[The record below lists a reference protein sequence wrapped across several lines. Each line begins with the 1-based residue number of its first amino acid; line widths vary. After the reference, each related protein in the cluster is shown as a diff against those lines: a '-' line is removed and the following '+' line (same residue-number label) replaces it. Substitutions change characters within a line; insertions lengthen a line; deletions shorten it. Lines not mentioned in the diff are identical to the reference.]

1 MVLRA
6 VVNHP
11 KLERLFLNQN
21 DINLQA
27 GDALAEFLM
36 NCKNLKEIRLSNNMI
51 EDSGGIKIVNAL
63 IKNTKSTVRG
73 VHLSNNKLSMDV
85 ADKFAKLIEN

>member
-1 MVLRA
+1 
-6 VVNHP
+6 
-11 KLERLFLNQN
+11 
-21 DINLQA
+21 
-27 GDALAEFLM
+27 M

>member
-1 MVLRA
+1 M
-6 VVNHP
+6 
-11 KLERLFLNQN
+11 
-21 DINLQA
+21 
-27 GDALAEFLM
+27 
-36 NCKNLKEIRLSNNMI
+36 

-63 IKNTKSTVRG
+63 VKNTKSTVRG